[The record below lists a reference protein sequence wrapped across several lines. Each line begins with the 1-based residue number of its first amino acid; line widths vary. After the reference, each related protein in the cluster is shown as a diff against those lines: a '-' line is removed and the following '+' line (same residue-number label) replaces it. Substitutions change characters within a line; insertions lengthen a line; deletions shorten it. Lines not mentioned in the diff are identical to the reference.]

1 TLDQRGQLDT
11 ATDTGVIVEMQ
22 LRHRAQ
28 LHRLAQLHAREA
40 ALLRED
46 AQVLLDRILVIVLA
60 HDCDEHLGMGQITTD
75 LDAGDGDQ
83 PEARILDFALD
94 QRRQLTL
101 HLIAYTLGAAVI
113 FCHDS
118 YLLKRRK
125 LEARSRRPHGRRP
138 ASDFQLPACVCL
150 QRARHFDFFEYFD
163 LVASLDVVVALH
175 ADTALHAGTHLG
187 NVILEAAKRFQLAFE
202 DDHVVTQHADR
213 TVAVHHALK
222 DHAARDRTEFRRAEH
237 VAHFGDTQNVL
248 ANIAAEHAGQGFLD
262 VLDDVV
268 DHVVVTQI
276 QTFLLDDPACA
287 GVGPHVEAE
296 QHRIGRQRQ
305 VGIAFGDTTD
315 AAANDAHLHFIV
327 TQAAERALQG

>member
-1 TLDQRGQLDT
+1 
-11 ATDTGVIVEMQ
+11 
-22 LRHRAQ
+22 
-28 LHRLAQLHAREA
+28 
-40 ALLRED
+40 
-46 AQVLLDRILVIVLA
+46 
-60 HDCDEHLGMGQITTD
+60 
-75 LDAGDGDQ
+75 
-83 PEARILDFALD
+83 
-94 QRRQLTL
+94 
-101 HLIAYTLGAAVI
+101 
-113 FCHDS
+113 
-118 YLLKRRK
+118 
-125 LEARSRRPHGRRP
+125 
-138 ASDFQLPACVCL
+138 
-150 QRARHFDFFEYFD
+150 FD

-187 NVILEAAKRFQLAFE
+187 NVILEAAKRVQLAYE

-287 GVGPHVEAE
+287 
-296 QHRIGRQRQ
+296 
-305 VGIAFGDTTD
+305 
-315 AAANDAHLHFIV
+315 
-327 TQAAERALQG
+327 